1 MKVMTS
7 NSKSKEPQLKRKVD
21 ESTVAVATVDDNDD
35 DFGDQDEAEEDLE
48 KPSHYLLKPK
58 SAVENNAIKGE
69 EETIHVNRLL
79 TEPEDESASFA
90 SLGLIPQLVEACE
103 KLGFKKP
110 SDIQVKSIPFALQG
124 RDIIGL
130 AQTGF
135 FGSNERKG
143 SGKTAAFALPVLQ
156 ALWNAPQPLFA
167 CVMAPTRE
175 LAFQISE
182 TFEGLGVTIGVRC
195 AVIVG
200 GMDMMSQSIALAKKP
215 HIIVCT
221 PGRLVDHLEN
231 TKGFNLKALK
241 YLIMDEADRLLDLDF
256 GAEIEKVLK
265 VIPRE
270 RNTFLFSATMT
281 SKVEKLQ
288 RASLTDPVKVSV
300 ATKYSTV
307 STLLQYYIFFPFKH
321 KECYLVYLL
330 NELAGQ
336 TAIVF
341 TLTCNSTQ
349 KLTLMLRNLG
359 FEAVCLHGQMSQPKR
374 LGALTKFKSGG
385 RNILIAT
392 DVASRGLDI
401 PGVDVVINYDVPQS
415 SKDYIHR
422 VGRTARAGRSG
433 KSVTFVTQYDIECYQ
448 RIEHSLQKKLDEYP
462 LGTEKSGVLM
472 LQERVSEAV
481 RFAHMQM
488 KEEQTRERGA
498 MGRQRREIVN
508 VGMVRSGDQDDEAS
522 AQNRL
527 FKKSRADG
535 VSTGGGGGSRGGKS
549 RGGGRGGRG
558 RK

>member
-1 MKVMTS
+1 MSTKVT
-7 NSKSKEPQLKRKVD
+7 KKVVATTPKPLPELKRKADAVD
-21 ESTVAVATVDDNDD
+21 DDNDD
-35 DFGDQDEAEEDLE
+35 VFGDQEEEDE
-48 KPSHYLLKPK
+48 VEEPTHHMIKVPK
-58 SAVENNAIKGE
+58 KTVDEDDE
-69 EETIHVNRLL
+69 EIIHIDRELI
-79 TEPEDESASFA
+79 EPEDENATFE
-90 SLGLIPQLVEACE
+90 SLGLIPQLCEACAN
-103 KLGFKKP
+103 LGFKKP
-110 SDIQVKSIPFALQG
+110 SDIQIKSIPFAVQG

-130 AQTGF
+130 AQT
-135 FGSNERKG
+135 G

-156 ALWNAPQPLFA
+156 ALWNAPQALFA

-182 TFEGLGVTIGVRC
+182 TFEALGVTIGVRC

-231 TKGFNLKALK
+231 TKGFNLKSLK
-241 YLIMDEADRLLDLDF
+241 FLIMDEADRLLDLDF

-281 SKVEKLQ
+281 TKVEKLQ

-307 STLLQYYIFFPFKH
+307 STLLQYYLFFPFKH

-341 TLTCNSTQ
+341 TLTCNATQ

-433 KSVTFVTQYDIECYQ
+433 KSVTLVTQYDIECYQ
-448 RIEHSLQKKLDEYP
+448 RIEHALQKKLDEYP
-462 LGTEKSGVLM
+462 LGTEKSNVLM
-472 LQERVSEAV
+472 LQERVSEAG

-488 KEEQTRERGA
+488 KEEQTRDRGA
-498 MGRQRREIVN
+498 NGRRTREIVSDSF
-508 VGMVRSGDQDDEAS
+508 GRSKDQDDEES

-527 FKKSRADG
+527 FKKPRADG
-535 VSTGGGGGSRGGKS
+535 VGGGGGGRGGKPRGGGGRGGGG
-549 RGGGRGGRG
+549 RGGGRGGSRG
-558 RK
+558 GRGGR

>member
-1 MKVMTS
+1 MSPKFPV
-7 NSKSKEPQLKRKVD
+7 
-21 ESTVAVATVDDNDD
+21 STVPAKRPREARETASDVRVPADAVSDVEDADPEDVEDQEESIVHVD
-35 DFGDQDEAEEDLE
+35 
-48 KPSHYLLKPK
+48 
-58 SAVENNAIKGE
+58 
-69 EETIHVNRLL
+69 RLL
-79 TEPEDESASFA
+79 TEPEDKDASFA
-90 SLGLIPQLVEACE
+90 ALGLIPQLCEACAT
-103 KLGFKKP
+103 LGFTRP
-110 SDIQVKSIPFALQG
+110 SDIQVKSIPYALEG

-130 AQTGF
+130 AQT
-135 FGSNERKG
+135 G

-182 TFEGLGVTIGVRC
+182 TFEGLGAKIGVRC
-195 AVIVG
+195 AVVVG

-215 HIIVCT
+215 HIIICT

-231 TKGFNLKALK
+231 TKGFNLKSLK

-281 SKVEKLQ
+281 TKVEKLQ
-288 RASLTDPVKVSV
+288 RASLSNPVKVSV

-307 STLLQYYIFFPFKH
+307 ATLLQYYLFFPFKH

-401 PGVDVVINYDVPQS
+401 PGVDVVINYDVPQA

-462 LGTEKSGVLM
+462 LGAEKDAVLL
-472 LQERVSEAV
+472 LQERVGEAV

-488 KEEQTRERGA
+488 KEEQMKERGA
-498 MGRQRREIVN
+498 MGRQRREIVSES
-508 VGMVRSGDQDDEAS
+508 MARSGDQDDEES
-522 AQNRL
+522 AQKKL
-527 FKKSRADG
+527 FKKPRADG
-535 VSTGGGGGSRGGKS
+535 VGSGGASGNGKAK
-549 RGGGRGGRG
+549 GGRG